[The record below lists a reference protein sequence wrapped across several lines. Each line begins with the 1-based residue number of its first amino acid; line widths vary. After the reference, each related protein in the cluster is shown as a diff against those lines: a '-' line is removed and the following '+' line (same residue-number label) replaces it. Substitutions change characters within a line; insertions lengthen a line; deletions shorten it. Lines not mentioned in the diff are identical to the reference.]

1 MIYCKSSEY
10 SKNEWCKM
18 LTIKQLNK
26 TYSNGVKALANLNL
40 TVEHGMFGLLGPN
53 GAGKSSLMRTLA
65 TLQSPD
71 SGEIIFNGENILTDP
86 QSMRNHLGYLPQE
99 FGVYPNVSAV
109 DLLNH
114 FAILKGLINKVERL
128 EQVNDLL
135 QQTNLYQH
143 RKKSVSSFSGGMR
156 QRFGIAQAL
165 LGSPKI
171 VIVDEPTAGLD
182 PQERNRFH
190 NLLAD
195 ISEKTIVILST
206 HIVEDVNN
214 LCPDMAI
221 MASGKIVK
229 QGAPHLLLNQL
240 SGCIWRKQ
248 ISKQEVEQFQL
259 THDVISQRLVAGK
272 AVIHILSES
281 CPEVGFE
288 PIQADLEDL
297 YFSAINTAVA

>member
-1 MIYCKSSEY
+1 
-10 SKNEWCKM
+10 M

>member
-1 MIYCKSSEY
+1 
-10 SKNEWCKM
+10 M

-26 TYSNGVKALANLNL
+26 TYGNGVKALDNLNL
-40 TVEHGMFGLLGPN
+40 TVKHGMFGLLGPN

-71 SGEIIFNGENILTDP
+71 SGEIIFNGENILTNP
-86 QSMRNHLGYLPQE
+86 QAMRNHLGYLPQE
-99 FGVYPNVSAV
+99 FGVYPNVSAF

-114 FAILKGLINKVERL
+114 FAILKGVTNKTARL
-128 EQVNDLL
+128 EQVNALL
-135 QQTNLYQH
+135 QQTNLTQH

-165 LGSPKI
+165 LGAPKM

-206 HIVEDVNN
+206 HIVEDVSN

-221 MASGKIVK
+221 MAAGKIVK
-229 QGAPHLLLNQL
+229 QGAPHLLLDQL

-248 ISKQEVEQFQL
+248 ISKHEVEQFQL
-259 THDVISQRLVAGK
+259 THNVISQRLVAGK
-272 AVIHILSES
+272 AVIHILSDN

-288 PIQADLEDL
+288 PIKADLEDL
-297 YFSAINTAVA
+297 YFSAINTEVA

>member
-1 MIYCKSSEY
+1 
-10 SKNEWCKM
+10 M

-26 TYSNGVKALANLNL
+26 TYSNGVKALDNLNL
-40 TVEHGMFGLLGPN
+40 TVKQGMFGLLGPN

-71 SGEIIFNGENILTDP
+71 SGEIVFNGKNILKNP
-86 QSMRNHLGYLPQE
+86 QAMRNHLGYLPQE
-99 FGVYPNVSAV
+99 FGVYPNISAF

-114 FAILKGLINKVERL
+114 FAILKGLTNKSARL
-128 EQVNDLL
+128 EQVNALL

-143 RKKSVSSFSGGMR
+143 RKKSVSGFSGGMR

-165 LGSPKI
+165 LAAPQVI
-171 VIVDEPTAGLD
+171 IVDEPTAGLD
-182 PQERNRFH
+182 PQERNRFY

-206 HIVEDVNN
+206 HIVEDVSN

-221 MASGKIVK
+221 MAAGKIIK
-229 QGAPHLLLNQL
+229 QGAPYQLLEQL

-248 ISKQEVEQFQL
+248 ISKQEVTQFQQAYN
-259 THDVISQRLVAGK
+259 VISQRLVAGK
-272 AVIHILSES
+272 AVIHILSDN
-281 CPEVGFE
+281 CPQVGFE

-297 YFSAINTAVA
+297 YFSAINTVVA

>member
-1 MIYCKSSEY
+1 
-10 SKNEWCKM
+10 M

-26 TYSNGVKALANLNL
+26 TYNNGVKALDNLNL

-71 SGEIIFNGENILTDP
+71 SGEIIFNGENILTNP
-86 QSMRNHLGYLPQE
+86 QAMRNHLGYLPQE
-99 FGVYPNVSAV
+99 FGVYPNVSAF

-114 FAILKGLINKVERL
+114 FAILKGLTNKPARL
-128 EQVNDLL
+128 EQVNALL
-135 QQTNLYQH
+135 QQTNLFQH

-165 LGSPKI
+165 LGAPKI
-171 VIVDEPTAGLD
+171 IIVDEPTAGLD

-206 HIVEDVNN
+206 HIVEDVSN

-221 MASGKIVK
+221 MAAGKIVK
-229 QGAPHLLLNQL
+229 QGAPHLLLDQL
-240 SGCIWRKQ
+240 SDCIWRKQ
-248 ISKQEVEQFQL
+248 ISKQEVAQFQL
-259 THDVISQRLVAGK
+259 THNVISQRLVAGR
-272 AVIHILSES
+272 AVIHILSDN

>member
-1 MIYCKSSEY
+1 
-10 SKNEWCKM
+10 M

-26 TYSNGVKALANLNL
+26 TYSNGVKALDNLNL

-71 SGEIIFNGENILTDP
+71 SGEIIFNGKNILTDP

-128 EQVNDLL
+128 EQVNALL

>member
-1 MIYCKSSEY
+1 
-10 SKNEWCKM
+10 M

-26 TYSNGVKALANLNL
+26 TYNNGVKALDNLNL

-71 SGEIIFNGENILTDP
+71 SGEIIFNGENILTNP
-86 QSMRNHLGYLPQE
+86 QTMRNHLGYLPQE
-99 FGVYPNVSAV
+99 FGVYPNVSAF

-114 FAILKGLINKVERL
+114 FAILKGLINKPARL
-128 EQVNDLL
+128 EQVNALL

-165 LGSPKI
+165 LGAPKI

-206 HIVEDVNN
+206 HIVEDVSN

-221 MASGKIVK
+221 MASGKIIK

-259 THDVISQRLVAGK
+259 THNVISQRLVAGR

-281 CPEVGFE
+281 CPEAGFE

>member
-1 MIYCKSSEY
+1 
-10 SKNEWCKM
+10 M

-26 TYSNGVKALANLNL
+26 TYSNGVKALDNLNI

-71 SGEIIFNGENILTDP
+71 SGEIIFNGENILTNP
-86 QSMRNHLGYLPQE
+86 QAMRNHLGYLPQE
-99 FGVYPNVSAV
+99 FGVYPNVSAF

-114 FAILKGLINKVERL
+114 FSILKGLTSKPERL
-128 EQVNDLL
+128 EQVNALL

-165 LGSPKI
+165 LGAPKI

-206 HIVEDVNN
+206 HIVEDVSN
-214 LCPDMAI
+214 LCPEMAI
-221 MASGKIVK
+221 MAAGKIIK
-229 QGAPHLLLNQL
+229 QGAPDLLLEQL

-248 ISKQEVEQFQL
+248 ISKEEVDQFQF
-259 THDVISQRLVAGK
+259 THKVISQRLVAGK
-272 AVIHILSES
+272 AVIHILSDS

-288 PIQADLEDL
+288 SIQADLEDL

>member
-1 MIYCKSSEY
+1 
-10 SKNEWCKM
+10 M

-114 FAILKGLINKVERL
+114 FAILKGLTNKPARL
-128 EQVNDLL
+128 EQVNSLL

-165 LGSPKI
+165 LGAPKI
-171 VIVDEPTAGLD
+171 IIVDEPTAGLD

-206 HIVEDVNN
+206 HIVEDVSN

-221 MASGKIVK
+221 MAAGRIVK
-229 QGAPHLLLNQL
+229 KGAPHLLLDQL
-240 SGCIWRKQ
+240 SDCIWRKQ

-259 THDVISQRLVAGK
+259 THNVISQRLVAGK
-272 AVIHILSES
+272 SVIHILSDNS
-281 CPEVGFE
+281 PEVGFE

-297 YFSAINTAVA
+297 YFSAINTTVA

>member
-1 MIYCKSSEY
+1 
-10 SKNEWCKM
+10 M

-26 TYSNGVKALANLNL
+26 TYNNGVKALDNLNL
-40 TVEHGMFGLLGPN
+40 TIKHGMFGLLGPN

-71 SGEIIFNGENILTDP
+71 SGEIVFNGENILNNP
-86 QSMRNHLGYLPQE
+86 QAMRNYLGYLPQE
-99 FGVYPNVSAV
+99 FGVYPNISAF

-114 FAILKGLINKVERL
+114 FALLKGLTHKTDRL
-128 EQVNDLL
+128 AQVNALL

-143 RKKSVSSFSGGMR
+143 RKKSVSAFSGGMR

-165 LGSPKI
+165 LAAPKI

-195 ISEKTIVILST
+195 ISEQTIVILST
-206 HIVEDVNN
+206 HIVEDVSN

-221 MASGKIVK
+221 MAAGKIVK
-229 QGAPHLLLNQL
+229 QGAPQQLLEQL
-240 SGCIWRKQ
+240 SGGIWRKQ
-248 ISKQEVEQFQL
+248 ISKHEVAQFQQ
-259 THDVISQRLVAGK
+259 DYSVISQRLVAGK
-272 AVIHILSES
+272 AVIHILSDN
-281 CPEVGFE
+281 CPEAGFE
-288 PIQADLEDL
+288 QTPADLEDL
-297 YFSAINTAVA
+297 YFSAINSAAV

>member
-1 MIYCKSSEY
+1 
-10 SKNEWCKM
+10 M

-114 FAILKGLINKVERL
+114 FAILKGLTNKPARL
-128 EQVNDLL
+128 EQVNSLL

-165 LGSPKI
+165 LGAPKI
-171 VIVDEPTAGLD
+171 IIVDEPTAGLD

-206 HIVEDVNN
+206 HIVEDVSN

-221 MASGKIVK
+221 MAAGRIVK
-229 QGAPHLLLNQL
+229 KGAPHLLLDQL
-240 SGCIWRKQ
+240 SDCIWRKQ

-259 THDVISQRLVAGK
+259 THNVISQRLVAGK
-272 AVIHILSES
+272 SVIHILSDN

-297 YFSAINTAVA
+297 YFSAINTTVA

>member
-1 MIYCKSSEY
+1 
-10 SKNEWCKM
+10 M

-26 TYSNGVKALANLNL
+26 TYSNGVKALDNLNL

-71 SGEIIFNGENILTDP
+71 SGEIIFNGENILTNP
-86 QSMRNHLGYLPQE
+86 QVMRNHLGYLPQE
-99 FGVYPNVSAV
+99 FGVYPNVSAF

-114 FAILKGLINKVERL
+114 FSILKGLTSKPERL
-128 EQVNDLL
+128 EQVNALL

-165 LGSPKI
+165 LGAPKI

-206 HIVEDVNN
+206 HIVEDVSN
-214 LCPDMAI
+214 LCPEMAI
-221 MASGKIVK
+221 MAAGKIIK
-229 QGAPHLLLNQL
+229 QGAPDLLLEQL

-248 ISKQEVEQFQL
+248 ISKEEVDQFQL
-259 THDVISQRLVAGK
+259 THKVISQRLVAGK
-272 AVIHILSES
+272 AVIHILSDS
-281 CPEVGFE
+281 CPGVGFE
-288 PIQADLEDL
+288 SIQADLEDL
-297 YFSAINTAVA
+297 YFSAINTVVA

>member
-1 MIYCKSSEY
+1 
-10 SKNEWCKM
+10 M

-26 TYSNGVKALANLNL
+26 TYNNGTKALDNLNL
-40 TVEHGMFGLLGPN
+40 TVKHGMFGLLGPN

-71 SGEIIFNGENILTDP
+71 SGEIIFNGENILSHP
-86 QSMRNHLGYLPQE
+86 QEMRNHLGYLPQE
-99 FGVYPNVSAV
+99 FGVYPNVSAF

-114 FAILKGLINKVERL
+114 FSVLKGLTNKATRL
-128 EQVNDLL
+128 EQVNALL

-165 LGSPKI
+165 LGAPKI

-206 HIVEDVNN
+206 HIVEDVSN

-221 MASGKIVK
+221 MAAGKIIK
-229 QGAPHLLLNQL
+229 QGAPQDLLEQL
-240 SGCIWRKQ
+240 HNCIWRKQ
-248 ISKQEVEQFQL
+248 ISKQEVAQFQL
-259 THDVISQRLVAGK
+259 THNVISQRLVEGK
-272 AVIHILSES
+272 AVIHVLSDS

-288 PIQADLEDL
+288 PVQADLEDL
-297 YFSAINTAVA
+297 YFSAINKITA

>member
-1 MIYCKSSEY
+1 
-10 SKNEWCKM
+10 M

-26 TYSNGVKALANLNL
+26 TYNNGVKALDNLNL
-40 TVEHGMFGLLGPN
+40 TIKHGMFGLLGPN

-71 SGEIIFNGENILTDP
+71 SGEIVINGENILNNP
-86 QSMRNHLGYLPQE
+86 QAMRNYLGYLPQE
-99 FGVYPNVSAV
+99 FGVYPNISAF

-114 FAILKGLINKVERL
+114 FALLKGLTDKTDRL
-128 EQVNDLL
+128 EQVHALL

-143 RKKSVSSFSGGMR
+143 RKKSVSAFSGGMR

-165 LGSPKI
+165 LAAPKI

-195 ISEKTIVILST
+195 ISEQTIVILST
-206 HIVEDVNN
+206 HIVEDVSN

-221 MASGKIVK
+221 MAAGKIVR
-229 QGAPHLLLNQL
+229 QGAPQQLLEQL
-240 SGCIWRKQ
+240 SDCIWRKQ
-248 ISKQEVEQFQL
+248 ISKHEVAQFQQ
-259 THDVISQRLVAGK
+259 DYSVISQRLVAGK
-272 AVIHILSES
+272 AVIHILSDN
-281 CPEVGFE
+281 CPEAGFE
-288 PIQADLEDL
+288 QIPADLEDL
-297 YFSAINTAVA
+297 YFSAINSTAD

>member
-1 MIYCKSSEY
+1 
-10 SKNEWCKM
+10 M

-26 TYSNGVKALANLNL
+26 TYSNGVKALDNLNL
-40 TVEHGMFGLLGPN
+40 TIKHGMFGLLGPN

-71 SGEIIFNGENILTDP
+71 SGEIIFGGENILNNP
-86 QSMRNHLGYLPQE
+86 QVMRNSLGYLPQE
-99 FGVYPNVSAV
+99 FGVYPNISAF

-114 FAILKGLINKVERL
+114 FAILKGLSNKTSRL
-128 EQVNDLL
+128 EQVNALL

-143 RKKSVSSFSGGMR
+143 RKKSVSAFSGGMR

-165 LGSPKI
+165 LAAPKI

-195 ISEKTIVILST
+195 ISEQTIVILST
-206 HIVEDVNN
+206 HIVEDVSN

-221 MASGKIVK
+221 MAEGRIVK
-229 QGAPHLLLNQL
+229 QGAPQQLLEQL
-240 SGCIWRKQ
+240 SGCIWVKQ
-248 ISKQEVEQFQL
+248 VSKQDVAQFQQAYS
-259 THDVISQRLVAGK
+259 VISQRLVAGK
-272 AVIHILSES
+272 AVIHILSDT

-288 PIQADLEDL
+288 QIPADLEDL
-297 YFSAINTAVA
+297 YFSAINTIEV

>member
-1 MIYCKSSEY
+1 
-10 SKNEWCKM
+10 M

-26 TYSNGVKALANLNL
+26 TYSNGVKALDNLNL

-71 SGEIIFNGENILTDP
+71 RGEIIFNGENILTNP
-86 QSMRNHLGYLPQE
+86 QVMRNHLGYLPQE
-99 FGVYPNVSAV
+99 FGVYPNVSAF

-114 FAILKGLINKVERL
+114 FSILKGLTSKPERL
-128 EQVNDLL
+128 EQVNALL

-165 LGSPKI
+165 LGAPKI

-206 HIVEDVNN
+206 HIVEDVSN
-214 LCPDMAI
+214 LCPEMAI
-221 MASGKIVK
+221 MAAGKIIK
-229 QGAPHLLLNQL
+229 QGAPDLLLEQL

-248 ISKQEVEQFQL
+248 ISKEEVDQFQL
-259 THDVISQRLVAGK
+259 THKVISQRLVAGK
-272 AVIHILSES
+272 AVIHILSDS
-281 CPEVGFE
+281 CPGVGFE
-288 PIQADLEDL
+288 SIQADLEDL